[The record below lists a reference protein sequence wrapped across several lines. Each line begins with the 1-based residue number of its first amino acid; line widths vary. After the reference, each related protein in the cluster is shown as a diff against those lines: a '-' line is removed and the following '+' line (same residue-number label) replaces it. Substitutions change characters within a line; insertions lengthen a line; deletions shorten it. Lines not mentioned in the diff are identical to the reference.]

1 MILSSTKE
9 IAFEYNLNAVVVFV
23 ADIVTYMRIEPRGGI
38 KRFQNPTL
46 VTQ

>member
-1 MILSSTKE
+1 M
-9 IAFEYNLNAVVVFV
+9 NDVVVFV
-23 ADIVTYMRIEPRGGI
+23 ADIVIYMRIEPRGGM